1 MGGLPEP
8 PRGWDSSTDSL
19 EDLVR
24 IMFQDQPAEPDAPR
38 PPTSEP
44 SPPASADVPPARR
57 EQARRS
63 RVAAPALAGAALL
76 IAGLAGGQI
85 LAATTA
91 AAPTLSAAP
100 LPAPDPQSAAARVS
114 PLPSAVAQPVVLAFG
129 KRSELGD
136 GWRLGTSRP
145 YLCDVLMAIPVLQK
159 DGTRIMRVTL
169 TLTNRSSTPQA
180 TRTWT
185 LAATADGAPAE
196 LVLWPA
202 ERFRGVP
209 DVTLGTGR
217 SVGFL
222 VAIRVPEH
230 PVQVRITAQ
239 QSDAPRAV
247 LAGVL

>member
-1 MGGLPEP
+1 M
-8 PRGWDSSTDSL
+8 
-19 EDLVR
+19 R
-24 IMFQDQPAEPDAPR
+24 IMFQDQPTEPDAPR

-44 SPPASADVPPARR
+44 SPPPSAETSPRRR

-76 IAGLAGGQI
+76 IALLAGGQI
-85 LAATTA
+85 LAAT
-91 AAPTLSAAP
+91 AAPAPTPSAAP
-100 LPAPDPQSAAARVS
+100 LPAPGPQSAAARVS

-239 QSDAPRAV
+239 QNTAPRAV

>member
-8 PRGWDSSTDSL
+8 PRDWDPSTDSL

-24 IMFQDQPAEPDAPR
+24 IMFQDQPTEPDAPR

-44 SPPASADVPPARR
+44 SPPPSAEPSPRRR

-76 IAGLAGGQI
+76 IALLAGGQI

-91 AAPTLSAAP
+91 PAPTPSAAP
-100 LPAPDPQSAAARVS
+100 LPAPGPQSAAARVS
-114 PLPSAVAQPVVLAFG
+114 PLPTAVAQPVVLAFG

-185 LAATADGAPAE
+185 LTATADGAPAE

-239 QSDAPRAV
+239 QNTAPRAV

>member
-1 MGGLPEP
+1 M
-8 PRGWDSSTDSL
+8 
-19 EDLVR
+19 R
-24 IMFQDQPAEPDAPR
+24 IMFQDQPTEPDAPR
-38 PPTSEP
+38 APTSEP
-44 SPPASADVPPARR
+44 SPPPSAEPSPRRR

-76 IAGLAGGQI
+76 IALLAGGQI

-91 AAPTLSAAP
+91 PAPTPSAAP
-100 LPAPDPQSAAARVS
+100 LPAPGPQSAAARVS

-239 QSDAPRAV
+239 QNTAPRAV